1 MVNSADSD
9 WFLCYWGY
17 LLLWVMVVGYKKTCL
32 AQPQG
37 SEMFPV
43 SFQDTGHQHT
53 VRLSS

>member
-9 WFLCYWGY
+9 WFLCYWRY

-37 SEMFPV
+37 SEMCPV